1 MTPQQIALV
10 QQSFSKVAPISEAA
24 AVLFYDRLFDV
35 APSVRAMFPEDMTEQ
50 RKKLMGMLAAVVS
63 GLSNLETI
71 LPAASALAKRHVA
84 YGAKAEHYPVVGA
97 TLLWTLEKGLGEAWT
112 PELATAWTDAYGVLS
127 GYMISKPTARRRRP
141 PNRRCLVSEPLV
153 IVGNGMAAA
162 RLVDELA
169 KTALGRYA
177 VAVIGEEPRLA
188 YNRVLLSS
196 VLAGETGSHEIELR
210 PADWWRHRGVTV
222 RYGYRVTEIDTG
234 RRELKIAGEES
245 MEYSKLVLATG
256 STPLRLNV
264 PGADLAGVHT
274 FRDTRDVD
282 LLLTLA
288 AAKKRVVVVGGGLL
302 GLEAAYGLAKAGAPV
317 TLLHLMDRLMERQ
330 LDGPAADLLK
340 TLVERKGIRILLN
353 ASTARIHGER
363 HVEAVELADGSRI
376 EADAVIFAAGIRPN
390 IALAKEAGI
399 AVNRGIVVND
409 EMQTASPDI
418 YALGECA
425 EHRGTCYGLVE
436 PAYEQAR
443 VLARHLGGRPAAY
456 QGSVVST
463 NLKVSGV
470 SVFSAGDFMG
480 GEGSES
486 LVLTDRRRGTY
497 KKLVIADGCLTG
509 AVLIGDTA
517 DALWYLEL
525 IRTREKIAGIRADMM
540 FGRALAL
547 PSKAA

>member
-1 MTPQQIALV
+1 M
-10 QQSFSKVAPISEAA
+10 
-24 AVLFYDRLFDV
+24 
-35 APSVRAMFPEDMTEQ
+35 
-50 RKKLMGMLAAVVS
+50 
-63 GLSNLETI
+63 
-71 LPAASALAKRHVA
+71 
-84 YGAKAEHYPVVGA
+84 
-97 TLLWTLEKGLGEAWT
+97 
-112 PELATAWTDAYGVLS
+112 
-127 GYMISKPTARRRRP
+127 
-141 PNRRCLVSEPLV
+141 SEPLV

-177 VAVIGEEPRLA
+177 VAVIGDEPRLA

-234 RRELKIAGEES
+234 RRELKIEGEES
-245 MEYSKLVLATG
+245 MEYSKLVLAIG

-288 AAKKRVVVVGGGLL
+288 AARKRVVVVGGGLL

-330 LDGPAADLLK
+330 LDAPAADLLK

-353 ASTARIHGER
+353 ASTVRIHGEGQ
-363 HVEAVELADGSRI
+363 VEGVELADGSRI

-390 IALAKEAGI
+390 TALAKDAGI
-399 AVNRGIVVND
+399 SVNRGIVVND

-443 VLARHLGGRPAAY
+443 VLARHLAGRPAAY

-497 KKLVIADGCLTG
+497 KKLVIADGRLTG
-509 AVLIGDTA
+509 AVLIGDTV

-525 IRTREKIAGIRADMM
+525 IRNREKVAAIRTDMV
-540 FGRALAL
+540 FGRALAR